1 MNILEIIGIITLT
14 LFILFIITICILL
27 IISKYKYIRI
37 KKRFSNGSIVDIEI
51 GDKKNIKNR

>member
-37 KKRFSNGSIVDIEI
+37 KKRFSNSFIVDIEI
-51 GDKKNIKNR
+51 GDKKNIKK